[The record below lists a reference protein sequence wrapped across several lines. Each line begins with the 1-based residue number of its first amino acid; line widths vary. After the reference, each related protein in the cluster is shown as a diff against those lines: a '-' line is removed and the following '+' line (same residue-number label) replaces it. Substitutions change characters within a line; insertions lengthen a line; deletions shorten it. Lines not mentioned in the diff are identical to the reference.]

1 MDQRDTIRK
10 EVLENLKEGEK
21 DGSIQEMEYRMIRNV
36 FSFRDKD
43 AKEVM
48 SHRKNI
54 VALSCDDT
62 LEEAAD
68 FASRA
73 KYSRFPVYEEEIDNI
88 LGIIHIR
95 DIMKLY
101 LNTEMRNKK
110 FREIPDA
117 LMPVSFIPET
127 RKIGR
132 LFMQMKAKQTHLCV
146 VIDEY
151 GQTAGLVAMED
162 IIEEIMGNIRDEY
175 DEEEEMIRKNE
186 DGSYEV
192 NGLCGLTELSDVL
205 GIIFQDED
213 EDNEYETLNGFL
225 IVKLE
230 RIPAEDELCTVSYE
244 GYLFEIKEVDN
255 NIIQKVKITKTE
267 LVTGSKE

>member
-73 KYSRFPVYEEEIDNI
+73 KYSRSTIFLESSISGI
-88 LGIIHIR
+88 L
-95 DIMKLY
+95 
-101 LNTEMRNKK
+101 
-110 FREIPDA
+110 
-117 LMPVSFIPET
+117 
-127 RKIGR
+127 
-132 LFMQMKAKQTHLCV
+132 
-146 VIDEY
+146 
-151 GQTAGLVAMED
+151 
-162 IIEEIMGNIRDEY
+162 
-175 DEEEEMIRKNE
+175 
-186 DGSYEV
+186 
-192 NGLCGLTELSDVL
+192 
-205 GIIFQDED
+205 
-213 EDNEYETLNGFL
+213 
-225 IVKLE
+225 
-230 RIPAEDELCTVSYE
+230 
-244 GYLFEIKEVDN
+244 
-255 NIIQKVKITKTE
+255 
-267 LVTGSKE
+267 